1 MFYGE
6 HEHTIDRKSRVIIPS
21 KFRQQLRAHSIESL
35 FLTRGLDGCLFLFP
49 EAEWRAI
56 ETEFQRISFTK
67 SDGRQF
73 NRMLFSGAVEV
84 KPDGLG
90 RVLIPKSLKEFAQ
103 IKEGVM
109 MVGVSSRIELW
120 AKEKWQEF
128 YNTSRQHFEDVAEKV
143 LPQ

>member
-6 HEHTIDRKSRVIIPS
+6 YEHAIDRKGRVIIPS
-21 KFRQQLRAHSIESL
+21 KFRQQLRAQSIETL

-49 EAEWRAI
+49 EAEWRAMEAQFKQVPI
-56 ETEFQRISFTK
+56 VK
-67 SDGRQF
+67 ADGRKF
-73 NRMLFSGAVEV
+73 NRMFFSGAVEV

-90 RVLIPKSLKEFAQ
+90 RVLLPKILKEFAQ
-103 IKEGVM
+103 IKQDVM
-109 MVGVSSRIELW
+109 MVGVSSRMEVW

-143 LPQ
+143 LPP